1 MGKGHGVREF
11 PVLKGGEALQT
22 GGLQDSTG
30 VERLH
35 GNASGIQNI
44 QQSLQPN
51 TGKAIYHWIRRNA
64 YAWLK
69 PETKDRNK

>member
-11 PVLKGGEALQT
+11 PVLKGSEASQT

-30 VERLH
+30 VEQLH
-35 GNASGIQNI
+35 GNTSGIQNI

-51 TGKAIYHWIRRNA
+51 TGKAIYH
-64 YAWLK
+64 
-69 PETKDRNK
+69 